1 MSKLFLKEII
11 LYGVDPLGGVRDL
24 ERGSVLVVVFVDE
37 IDLHHRL
44 VQVVAFDAVVRVDA
58 DDFIAV
64 NVQLKP
70 GGSAAVKN
78 LILQEQQKPAAF
90 SRLARFAGPAEIVH
104 PEAHGQDLFIA
115 KTVFDPI
122 AVTPAD
128 KGNVADDAEKDEGN
142 EDPSLVGVEII
153 HNNWYLIPDGV
164 HKIFKTW
171 ISLIHIFCCH

>member
-1 MSKLFLKEII
+1 M
-11 LYGVDPLGGVRDL
+11 DPLGGVGDL
-24 ERGSVLVVVFVDE
+24 EGGSVPVVVFVDE
-37 IDLHHRL
+37 IDLHNRL
-44 VQVVAFDAVVRVDA
+44 VQVVAFNAVVRVDA
-58 DDFIAV
+58 DDFIAD
-64 NVQLKP
+64 NAQLQP
-70 GGSAAVKN
+70 DGSAAVKN